1 MMQQKMMA
9 HQLSKDEIDDLLA
22 EVPVGVLSTIDTDG
36 TPYGIP
42 IHFVPW
48 NGAIYIHC
56 KLTGQKLDNIRANA
70 RVCLT
75 AYHMDGIILD
85 PEDRPCKTNTAY
97 SSAIVQGKAQIIS
110 DAAEKRGALEA
121 IVRKYTPHLSGKE
134 IPDGALDRTAVVRID
149 IESMTGKYGHRG

>member
-1 MMQQKMMA
+1 MMT

-22 EVPVGVLSTIDTDG
+22 EIPVGVLSTIGPDG

-48 NGAIYIHC
+48 NDAIYIHC
-56 KLTGQKLDNIRANA
+56 RPTGQKIDNIAADA

-75 AYHMDGIILD
+75 VYRMDDIVLD
-85 PEDRPCKTNTAY
+85 PEGRPCRTNTAY
-97 SSAIVQGKAQIIS
+97 SSVIVRGKAHVIS
-110 DAAEKRGALEA
+110 DTAERRGALGA

-134 IPDGALDRTAVVRID
+134 MPDSALDRTAVVRID
-149 IESMTGKYGHRG
+149 VEDMTGKYGHRG